1 MANRFSAAL
10 TTVEAL
16 FATPLVVGG
25 TTVKVYPANYQGNIT
40 ATEWVRLNVFSF
52 NSELF
57 FGSQAS
63 TGQIVCNIFVPS
75 GTGQRRAVAIADV
88 LDAYLSRKIFSSI
101 QTTNGYINNIG
112 VEKNDSGLY
121 RIDYIVNFNNFNN

>member
-1 MANRFSAAL
+1 MPNRFSMVL
-10 TTVEAL
+10 TTVEAI
-16 FATPLVVGG
+16 FATPLNVGG
-25 TTVKVYPANYQGNIT
+25 TVVKVFPANYQGNIT
-40 ATEWVRLNVFSF
+40 ATEWIRLNVFSF

-57 FGSQAS
+57 FGGQAS
-63 TGQIVCNIFVPS
+63 NGQIVCNIFVPS

-88 LDAYLSRKIFSSI
+88 LDGLLSRKIISNI

-121 RIDYIVNFNNFNN
+121 RIDYVVNFNNFN